1 MQNKINNLSLV
12 YFLFLAMLFLS
23 GTLGGVL
30 STVVYFLA
38 FILPLVM
45 GLYLAKDEKTEAKK
59 YLTIDY
65 EGMRRTLPI
74 IAPAVSVV
82 IILSVLSSLV
92 IYLVF
97 GKTNNVD
104 VGDAFIPAIIR
115 HALLPAVLEEL
126 LFRYLPMR
134 LLLPHSRRWT
144 VLISALFFALIHHD
158 LFAIPYAFAAGV
170 IFMVVDIAVDSVIP
184 SMIIHFI
191 NNLLSVSLLIF
202 KDNPNFAPFIYIML
216 GLLTLLSLI
225 DIIGG
230 KYYQKR
236 VLYAFDEGERA
247 KIPTSMIAF
256 AVITLAIAVAGLL

>member
-1 MQNKINNLSLV
+1 MQKNINNLSLV

-30 STVVYFLA
+30 SNVIYLLS
-38 FILPLVM
+38 FILPLAM
-45 GLYLAKDEKTEAKK
+45 GLYLVKGEKTERLK
-59 YLTIDY
+59 YLTMDY

-82 IILSVLSSLV
+82 IILSALTSFV

-97 GKTNNVD
+97 GRTNNVD
-104 VGDAFIPAIIR
+104 VGDALIPAIIR

-144 VLISALFFALIHHD
+144 VLISAIFFALIHHD
-158 LFAIPYAFAAGV
+158 LFVIPYAFVAGV

-191 NNLLSVSLLIF
+191 NNLLSVSLLVF

-216 GLLTLLSLI
+216 GILTLLSLI

-236 VLYAFDEGERA
+236 VAYAFNEGERA

-256 AVITLAIAVAGLL
+256 AVITLAIAVLSLL

>member
-1 MQNKINNLSLV
+1 MQKNINNLSLV
-12 YFLFLAMLFLS
+12 YFLFLTMLFLS
-23 GTLGGVL
+23 GTFSGVW
-30 STVVYFLA
+30 STIVYLLA
-38 FILPLVM
+38 FIVPLVI
-45 GLYLAKDEKTEAKK
+45 GLYLTKDEKNEAKK
-59 YLTIDY
+59 YLTLDY
-65 EGMRRTLPI
+65 EGVRRTLPI
-74 IAPAVSVV
+74 VAPAVSVV
-82 IILSVLSSLV
+82 IILSALTSFV

-97 GKTNNVD
+97 GRTNNVD

-115 HALLPAVLEEL
+115 HALLPAVLEEM

-144 VLISALFFALIHHD
+144 VLISAIFFALIHHD
-158 LFAIPYAFAAGV
+158 LFVIPYAFVAGV

-191 NNLLSVSLLIF
+191 NNLLSVSLLVF
-202 KDNPNFAPFIYIML
+202 KDNPNFAPIIYIML
-216 GLLTLLSLI
+216 GILTLLSLI

-236 VLYAFDEGERA
+236 VAYAFDEGERA

-256 AVITLAIAVAGLL
+256 AVITLAIAVLGLL

>member
-1 MQNKINNLSLV
+1 MQKKIDNLSLI
-12 YFLFLAMLFLS
+12 YFLFLIILFLS
-23 GTLGGVL
+23 GAFSGVL
-30 STVVYFLA
+30 STIVYFLA
-38 FILPLVM
+38 FIVPLVI
-45 GLYLAKDEKTEAKK
+45 GLYLAKDEENETKK
-59 YLTIDY
+59 YLTLDY
-65 EGMRRTLPI
+65 EGVRRTLPI

-82 IILSVLSSLV
+82 IILSALTSFV

-115 HALLPAVLEEL
+115 HALIPAVLEEL

-134 LLLPHSRRWT
+134 LLLPHSRRSA
-144 VLISALFFALIHHD
+144 VLISAFFFALIHHD
-158 LFAIPYAFAAGV
+158 LFVIPYAFVAGV

-191 NNLLSVSLLIF
+191 NNLLSVSLLVF
-202 KDNPNFAPFIYIML
+202 KNNPNFAPFVYIAL
-216 GLLTLLSLI
+216 GLITILSLI

-236 VLYAFDEGERA
+236 VVYAFNIGERV
-247 KIPTSMIAF
+247 KVTPPMLAF
-256 AVITLAIAVAGLL
+256 AAITLAIAVLSLL

>member
-1 MQNKINNLSLV
+1 MQKNINNLSLV

-23 GTLGGVL
+23 GTLGGAL
-30 STVVYFLA
+30 SGIVYILA
-38 FILPLVM
+38 FIIPLAM
-45 GLYLAKDEKTEAKK
+45 GLYLVKGEKAERLK
-59 YLTIDY
+59 YLTMDY
-65 EGMRRTLPI
+65 EGARRTLPI

-82 IILSVLSSLV
+82 IILSALTSFV

-97 GKTNNVD
+97 GRTNNVD
-104 VGDAFIPAIIR
+104 VGDALVPAIIR
-115 HALLPAVLEEL
+115 HALLPAVLEEM

-144 VLISALFFALIHHD
+144 VLISAIFFALIHHD
-158 LFAIPYAFAAGV
+158 LFVIPYAFAAGV

-191 NNLLSVSLLIF
+191 NNLLSVSLLVF

-236 VLYAFDEGERA
+236 VAYAFDEGERA
-247 KIPTSMIAF
+247 NIPTSMIAF
-256 AVITLAIAVAGLL
+256 AVITLAIALSGLL

>member
-23 GTLGGVL
+23 GTLSGVL

-38 FILPLVM
+38 FILPLAM
-45 GLYLAKDEKTEAKK
+45 GLYIVKDEKTERLK

-65 EGMRRTLPI
+65 EGARRTLPI

-82 IILSVLSSLV
+82 IILSVITSFV

-104 VGDAFIPAIIR
+104 VGDAFIPAIIK

-144 VLISALFFALIHHD
+144 VLISAIFFALIHHD

-191 NNLLSVSLLIF
+191 NNAISVSLLVF

-236 VLYAFDEGERA
+236 VAYAFDEGERTR
-247 KIPTSMIAF
+247 IPTSMIAF
-256 AVITLAIAVAGLL
+256 AIITLAIAVADLF

>member
-12 YFLFLAMLFLS
+12 YFLFLIMLFLS
-23 GTLGGVL
+23 GTFSGAL

-38 FILPLVM
+38 FILPLVI
-45 GLYLAKDEKTEAKK
+45 GLYLAKDEKGEGRK
-59 YLTIDY
+59 YLTLDY
-65 EGMRRTLPI
+65 EGARRTLPI

-82 IILSVLSSLV
+82 IILSALTSFV
-92 IYLVF
+92 IYLTF

-104 VGDAFIPAIIR
+104 IGDAFIPAIIR
-115 HALLPAVLEEL
+115 HALLPAILEEL

-144 VLISALFFALIHHD
+144 VLISSIFFALIHHD
-158 LFAIPYAFAAGV
+158 LFVIPYAFAAGV

-184 SMIIHFI
+184 SIIIHFI

-202 KDNPNFAPFIYIML
+202 KDNPNFATFIYIVL
-216 GLLTLLSLI
+216 GIATLLSLI

-236 VLYAFDEGERA
+236 VAYAFDEGERA
-247 KIPTSMIAF
+247 KVTPSMLAF
-256 AVITLAIAVAGLL
+256 AVITLAVAVLSLF